1 MAGTLPISVAERRL
15 TVTRWD
21 LLAVLLVLGVM
32 VFLAEASRH
41 LLAPLTDLQMT
52 PISLDPANLPEYAAR
67 TTLRML
73 AALVLSLVFT
83 FTYATLAAK
92 NKHAELLLVPLL
104 DILQSVPILGFISVT
119 VVFFM
124 SLVPGRVLGAE
135 FAAVFAIF
143 TSQAWNMAFS
153 FYQSLRTVPTELVEA
168 SHVFR
173 LSPWMR
179 FWRLD
184 VPFAMPQLIFNMML
198 SMSGSWFF
206 VVASEAISVGNTTI
220 TLPGVGSYIALAIEQ
235 RSLVAV
241 AWAIG
246 TMLVVILL
254 YDQLLFRPLV
264 AWSDRFRFE
273 QEAGALPPR
282 SWVLDVLR
290 RSGVVARL
298 GDQLSLVWRRSL
310 PRRLLHS
317 NAKPTN
323 AKPTNAKPMVARP
336 DRDDRWIAPLW
347 TAAVAALAL
356 LAIWQIGRFI
366 ADGVNLAEVGKAL
379 LLGVATL
386 VRVVV
391 LIAIASV
398 IWVPIGVAIGI
409 RPHLS
414 NLIQPVA
421 QFLAAFPA
429 NLLFPIAVSA
439 IVAFRLN
446 PDIWLSPLMILGTQ
460 WYILFNVIA
469 GAAAIPAELR
479 DAGTNLQVHGW
490 LWWRKIGLPA
500 VFPYYVTGAITAS
513 GGSWNASI
521 VAEVATWGDVR
532 LQANGLGAYIAVATE
547 AGDFHRIVLGIVI
560 MSSFVVVINRAFW
573 RPLYWYAER
582 KFRLG

>member
-1 MAGTLPISVAERRL
+1 MAWTLPISVTERRL
-15 TVTRWD
+15 SFSRWD
-21 LLAVLLVLGVM
+21 LVAVLLVLGVM

-41 LLAPLTDLQMT
+41 LLAPLSELKMT

-83 FTYATLAAK
+83 FTYATLAAR
-92 NKHAELLLVPLL
+92 NKHAELVLVPLL

-119 VVFFM
+119 VVFFL
-124 SLVPGRVLGAE
+124 SLAPGRVLGAE

-153 FYQSLRTVPTELVEA
+153 FYQSLRTVPVELVEA
-168 SHVFR
+168 SRVFR

-235 RSLVAV
+235 RSLSAV

-246 TMLVVILL
+246 TMAIVILI
-254 YDQLLFRPLV
+254 YDQVLFRPLV
-264 AWSDRFRFE
+264 AWADRFRFQ
-273 QEAGALPPR
+273 QEASALPPK
-282 SWVLDVLR
+282 SWVLTVLR
-290 RSGVVARL
+290 RSGAIETLSDR
-298 GDQLSLVWRRSL
+298 LSLVWRRSFHRGGT
-310 PRRLLHS
+310 PM
-317 NAKPTN
+317 
-323 AKPTNAKPMVARP
+323 KPMITAPEREDKLRLGLWRAVVTVAVL
-336 DRDDRWIAPLW
+336 AVLW
-347 TAAVAALAL
+347 E
-356 LAIWQIGRFI
+356 IGRFI
-366 ADGVNLAEVGKAL
+366 IEGVNLAEVAKAV
-379 LLGVATL
+379 LLGLATL
-386 VRVVV
+386 VRVTV
-391 LIAIASV
+391 LIAIASL

-414 NLIQPVA
+414 NIVQPVA

-429 NLLFPIAVSA
+429 NLLFPIVVSG
-439 IVAFRLN
+439 IVAFHLN

-469 GAAAIPAELR
+469 GATAIPIELR
-479 DAGTNLQVHGW
+479 DVGTNLQVRGL

-521 VAEVATWGDVR
+521 VAEVASWGNVH
-532 LQANGLGAYIAVATE
+532 LEAWGIGAYIASATE
-547 AGDFHRIVLGIVI
+547 AGDFHRIVLGIVV
-560 MSSFVVVINRAFW
+560 MSGFVVVINRAFW

>member
-1 MAGTLPISVAERRL
+1 
-15 TVTRWD
+15 
-21 LLAVLLVLGVM
+21 
-32 VFLAEASRH
+32 
-41 LLAPLTDLQMT
+41 
-52 PISLDPANLPEYAAR
+52 
-67 TTLRML
+67 
-73 AALVLSLVFT
+73 
-83 FTYATLAAK
+83 
-92 NKHAELLLVPLL
+92 
-104 DILQSVPILGFISVT
+104 
-119 VVFFM
+119 
-124 SLVPGRVLGAE
+124 
-135 FAAVFAIF
+135 
-143 TSQAWNMAFS
+143 
-153 FYQSLRTVPTELVEA
+153 
-168 SHVFR
+168 
-173 LSPWMR
+173 
-179 FWRLD
+179 
-184 VPFAMPQLIFNMML
+184 MML

-241 AWAIG
+241 GWAIG

-254 YDQLLFRPLV
+254 YDQVLFRPLV

-290 RSGVVARL
+290 RSGVVEYL
-298 GDQLSLVWRRSL
+298 GDQLSLVWRRSFH
-310 PRRLLHS
+310 RRLS
-317 NAKPTN
+317 RSAKPIIT
-323 AKPTNAKPMVARP
+323 RP
-336 DRDDRWIAPLW
+336 DRDDRWIARLW
-347 TAAVAALAL
+347 TGVIVGLAL
-356 LAIWQIGRFI
+356 FAVWQIGRFI
-366 ADGVNLAEVGKAL
+366 ADGVGLAEVGKAV

-386 VRVVV
+386 VRVIV

-414 NLIQPVA
+414 NIVQPVA

-429 NLLFPIAVSA
+429 NLLFPIVVSG
-439 IVAFRLN
+439 IVAFHLN

-469 GAAAIPAELR
+469 GATAIPIELR
-479 DAGTNLQVHGW
+479 DVGTNLQVRGL

-521 VAEVATWGDVR
+521 VAEVASWGNVH
-532 LQANGLGAYIAVATE
+532 LEAWGIGAYIASATE
-547 AGDFHRIVLGIVI
+547 AGDFHRIVLGIVV
-560 MSSFVVVINRAFW
+560 MSGFVVVINRAFW